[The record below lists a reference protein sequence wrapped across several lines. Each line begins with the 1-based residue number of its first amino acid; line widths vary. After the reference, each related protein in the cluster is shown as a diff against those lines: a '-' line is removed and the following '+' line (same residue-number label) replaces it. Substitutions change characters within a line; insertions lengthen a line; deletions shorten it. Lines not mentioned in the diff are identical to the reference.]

1 MPGVPDE
8 LDLVLA
14 RPSLR
19 SDEVDGSLLTHVS
32 FTFVCVPQTSQGQF
46 VGFLLVARPAEQCS
60 VVQIV

>member
-14 RPSLR
+14 RPCLR
-19 SDEVDGSLLTHVS
+19 GDKVNGALLPHVS
-32 FTFVCVPQTSQGQF
+32 VSFVRVPQTSQGQF